1 MVVAVGL
8 TLVEPFADADVNVPG
23 VMVIL
28 EAPAVAQ
35 LSVLLAPAFT
45 LVGFAAN
52 EVIVGME
59 TFPEGE
65 LEELDNPQFTRPTQ
79 ANKTIIMR
87 ARAQGSGP
95 EELSRRQPR

>member
-8 TLVEPFADADVNVPG
+8 MLAEPLADVDVNVPG
-23 VMVIL
+23 VMAIL

-59 TFPEGE
+59 PFPEGE

-79 ANKTIIMR
+79 ANKTTITR
-87 ARAQGSGP
+87 ASANGSGL
-95 EELSRRQPR
+95 EELSRWQPR

>member
-1 MVVAVGL
+1 MVA
-8 TLVEPFADADVNVPG
+8 EPLADVDVNVPG
-23 VMVIL
+23 VMAIL
-28 EAPAVAQ
+28 EAPTVAQ

-52 EVIVGME
+52 EVIVGMD

-79 ANKTIIMR
+79 ANKRIITR
-87 ARAQGSGP
+87 AGAQESSP
-95 EELSRRQPR
+95 EELSRREPR